1 MQAKMFMKKL
11 YLVFIV
17 IFLMCVSGCSSANQ
31 GNLGMNTIDINAKQT
46 RVYVKGSG
54 QQTVLLLSGFATVN
68 PIDDFMPLIDKL
80 SEDFTVVTIEYPGY
94 GESDV
99 TYAKRTNKAIV
110 EEIRATLN
118 ELNIKP
124 PYVLMPHSMS
134 GLYSLYYANNY
145 PSEVKAIVG
154 IDASLPQKQLERWTK
169 ESFEHEKLSENYNGL
184 NISITNQWNEFYD
197 NSKKLKDTKYPEDLP
212 VLLFLSSEQ
221 VNSVDNMINLNEM
234 QTSWVDINKNV
245 ITNHNIQKIEVLN
258 ASHYMHHDQLQKISQ
273 MSKNFILK
281 YA

>member
-1 MQAKMFMKKL
+1 MKKL
-11 YLVFIV
+11 YLIFIV
-17 IFLMCVSGCSSANQ
+17 IFLIFVSGCSSAKQ
-31 GNLGMNTIDINAKQT
+31 GMNTIDANDKQM

-68 PIDDFMPLIDKL
+68 PIDDFMPLIDEL
-80 SEDFTVVTIEYPGY
+80 SKDFTVVALEYPGY
-94 GESDV
+94 GESDI

-110 EEIRATLN
+110 EEIRSTLN
-118 ELNIKP
+118 KLNIKP

-134 GLYSLYYANNY
+134 GLYSLYYANTY

-197 NSKKLKDTKYPEDLP
+197 NSKELKDTKYPKDLP
-212 VLLFLSSEQ
+212 VLSFLSSEQ
-221 VNSVDNMINLNEM
+221 VNSVDKMIKTNEM
-234 QTSWVDINKNV
+234 QTSWIDINKNV
-245 ITNHNIQKIEVLN
+245 ITNQNIQTIEVLN
-258 ASHYMHHDQLQKISQ
+258 SGHYMHHDQLQKISQ
-273 MSKNFILK
+273 MSKNFILQ
-281 YA
+281 YT